1 MWGLSWQERPDREE
15 KQGIEAEAA
24 EAVGRAQEA
33 KVETAEWGSL
43 LSGRQRERLMAQR
56 W

>member
-1 MWGLSWQERPDREE
+1 MWGLSWQEGADREE
-15 KQGIEAEAA
+15 KQGIEAEA
-24 EAVGRAQEA
+24 VRGAQEA